1 MAKGIANHA
10 WHQTKRV
17 ELLGPL
23 GWPVKENQASLNL
36 SCGAKVWGLAKPGS
50 PVCCRGT
57 ISKKWSHRFRHVQLC
72 WAGGGKTSGCQRALE
87 EYKKQLPRR
96 SMLPWSVWKVSFQST
111 KHMLKVDSQEFS
123 SEVCIFDNFSMFFNN
138 VYFLVMDC
146 FYSNSN
152 FRELYF
158 SKSQNPK

>member
-1 MAKGIANHA
+1 MAKGVANHA
-10 WHQTKRV
+10 CHQTKRV

-23 GWPVKENQASLNL
+23 GWPRER
-36 SCGAKVWGLAKPGS
+36 KPGVFKPLMWCQS
-50 PVCCRGT
+50 MGP
-57 ISKKWSHRFRHVQLC
+57 
-72 WAGGGKTSGCQRALE
+72 GKARLSSLLPRNSLKEMKSQIPTRTALLSWWREDIWVPEGIE

-96 SMLPWSVWKVSFQST
+96 STLPWSAWQVSFQST
-111 KHMLKVDSQEFS
+111 KHMLKVDSQAFS
-123 SEVCIFDNFSMFFNN
+123 SEVCIFDNFSMFLNN